1 MRNAQIDDVSSLLK
15 SMAHPI
21 RLKIL
26 CLLRENELP
35 VGDLQ
40 AKVQTTNGNISQ
52 HLAILRNQGIIACRK
67 DANFI
72 YNRIAD
78 PRVLLL
84 MESLQTLFCDA
95 EEQSSSSEATST
107 DLQVN
112 ATLR

>member
-1 MRNAQIDDVSSLLK
+1 MLNAQIVDVSDLLK
-15 SMAHPI
+15 SMGHPI

-35 VGDLQ
+35 VGELQ
-40 AKVQTTNGNISQ
+40 AKIQTTNGNISQ

-72 YNRIAD
+72 YNSISD

-84 MESLQTLFCDA
+84 MGTLKTLFCDA
-95 EEQSSSSEATST
+95 EEQGSSTEGK
-107 DLQVN
+107 
-112 ATLR
+112 